1 MCGRVM
7 MMIRLL
13 SAILL
18 LLLIRLYRDPEVT
31 GKRRK
36 REKKQKG
43 GVCVP
48 SARFRWNICSLQWQ
62 CNFWRCLLYAIYSS
76 SSVVA
81 VIDGS
86 DVVAVVFVWRCSWRK
101 VSKGF
106 SVFATLICSSS
117 RQTDMGRKGENWI
130 MK

>member
-36 REKKQKG
+36 REKKREG

-48 SARFRWNICSLQWQ
+48 SARLRWNLALPPVAMQLLAMSSL
-62 CNFWRCLLYAIYSS
+62 RYLLFVFSS
-76 SSVVA
+76 SC
-81 VIDGS
+81 D
-86 DVVAVVFVWRCSWRK
+86 
-101 VSKGF
+101 
-106 SVFATLICSSS
+106 
-117 RQTDMGRKGENWI
+117 
-130 MK
+130 